1 MGYRYGRRV
10 IRRRVVVSGLVQGV
24 WFRDSCQREARRLG
38 VHGWVRN
45 RSDGR
50 VEAVFEG
57 DPDLVLTMAN
67 WMQHGPPRADVAT
80 IDITDEEPEGERGF
94 IVR

>member
-1 MGYRYGRRV
+1 M
-10 IRRRVVVSGLVQGV
+10 IRRRVIVSGLVQGV

-57 DPDLVLTMAN
+57 DADDVLTMAN
-67 WMQHGPPRADVAT
+67 WMQHGPPRAQVTAIEVA
-80 IDITDEEPEGERGF
+80 EEPTEGESGF
-94 IVR
+94 TIR

>member
-1 MGYRYGRRV
+1 M
-10 IRRRVVVSGLVQGV
+10 IRRRVLVSGLVQGV
-24 WFRDSCQREARRLG
+24 WFRDSCQREARRVG

-57 DPDLVLTMAN
+57 AADDVLTMAN
-67 WMQHGPPRADVAT
+67 WMQHGPPRADVTA
-80 IDITDEEPEGERGF
+80 IDITEEPPEGELGF

>member
-1 MGYRYGRRV
+1 M

-57 DPDLVLTMAN
+57 DADEVLSMCN
-67 WMQHGPPRADVAT
+67 WMQHGPPRAEVVD
-80 IDITDEEPEGERGF
+80 IDITEEPPESELGF
-94 IVR
+94 AIR